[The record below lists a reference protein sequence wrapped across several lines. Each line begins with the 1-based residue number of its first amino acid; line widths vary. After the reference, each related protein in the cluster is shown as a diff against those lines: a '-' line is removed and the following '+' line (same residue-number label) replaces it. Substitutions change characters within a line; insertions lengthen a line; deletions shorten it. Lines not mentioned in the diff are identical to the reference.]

1 MRKFIPGI
9 ILTLVVLPIIGIGAA
24 LLGLINANADQ
35 APSKA
40 EGWLSMRAL
49 DASVE
54 RRAPH
59 DPNPVPVNDATLIEG
74 MKTYVM
80 ACAECHGN
88 LDKKPSQ
95 FGVELYPRAPQ
106 LIMHGVH
113 DEEWQTFYV
122 IKHGVRN
129 TGMPAWKNLMSDIDI
144 WKMTAFLSRVNNL
157 PPAVQEEWNKAMQQH

>member
-9 ILTLVVLPIIGIGAA
+9 ILTLVVLPILGVGAA
-24 LLGLINANADQ
+24 LLGLINSNADQ

-40 EGWLSMRAL
+40 ERWLSMRAL

-106 LIMHGVH
+106 FIIHGVH

-157 PPAVQEEWNKAMQQH
+157 PPAVQEEWNKMMQPH

>member
-40 EGWLSMRAL
+40 ERWLSMRAL

-157 PPAVQEEWNKAMQQH
+157 PPAVQEEGNKAMQQH

>member
-24 LLGLINANADQ
+24 LLGLINAIADQ

-40 EGWLSMRAL
+40 ERWLSMRAL

>member
-9 ILTLVVLPIIGIGAA
+9 ILTLVVLPLGALA
-24 LLGLINANADQ
+24 FTLLGFVNAGADQ
-35 APSKA
+35 GPSLA
-40 EGWLSMRAL
+40 ERWLANRAL

-59 DPNPVPVNDATLIEG
+59 VANPVPVNDATLIEG
-74 MKTYVM
+74 MKTYVT

-88 LDKKPSQ
+88 LDKKPSA
-95 FGVELYPRAPQ
+95 FGSELYPHAPQ
-106 LIMHGVH
+106 LILHPID

-129 TGMPAWKNLMSDIDI
+129 SGMPAWKNLMSDTDI
-144 WKMTAFLSRVNNL
+144 WKMTAFLSRIEKL
-157 PPAVQEEWNKAMQQH
+157 PPAVQDEWKKATQQ

>member
-1 MRKFIPGI
+1 
-9 ILTLVVLPIIGIGAA
+9 
-24 LLGLINANADQ
+24 
-35 APSKA
+35 
-40 EGWLSMRAL
+40 
-49 DASVE
+49 
-54 RRAPH
+54 
-59 DPNPVPVNDATLIEG
+59 

-106 LIMHGVH
+106 LIMHGLH

-157 PPAVQEEWNKAMQQH
+157 PPAVQDEWNKAMQQH

>member
-40 EGWLSMRAL
+40 ERWLSMRAL

-106 LIMHGVH
+106 LIMHGLH

-157 PPAVQEEWNKAMQQH
+157 PPAVQEEWNKTMQQH

>member
-40 EGWLSMRAL
+40 ERWLSMRAL

-95 FGVELYPRAPQ
+95 FGVELYPRAHQ
-106 LIMHGVH
+106 LIMHGLH

-157 PPAVQEEWNKAMQQH
+157 PPAVQDEWNKAMQQH

>member
-9 ILTLVVLPIIGIGAA
+9 ILTLVVLPILGIGAA

-40 EGWLSMRAL
+40 ERWLSMRAL

-74 MKTYVM
+74 MVSWHSGGTCPCSNFVWRIQSQR
-80 ACAECHGN
+80 ASRRQLASHGWT
-88 LDKKPSQ
+88 
-95 FGVELYPRAPQ
+95 RASLLQRPQ
-106 LIMHGVH
+106 HWAARCSGL
-113 DEEWQTFYV
+113 
-122 IKHGVRN
+122 
-129 TGMPAWKNLMSDIDI
+129 
-144 WKMTAFLSRVNNL
+144 
-157 PPAVQEEWNKAMQQH
+157 

>member
-40 EGWLSMRAL
+40 ERWLSMRAL

-59 DPNPVPVNDATLIEG
+59 DPNPVPVNDATLIE
-74 MKTYVM
+74 
-80 ACAECHGN
+80 
-88 LDKKPSQ
+88 D
-95 FGVELYPRAPQ
+95 
-106 LIMHGVH
+106 
-113 DEEWQTFYV
+113 
-122 IKHGVRN
+122 
-129 TGMPAWKNLMSDIDI
+129 
-144 WKMTAFLSRVNNL
+144 
-157 PPAVQEEWNKAMQQH
+157 

>member
-40 EGWLSMRAL
+40 ERWLSMRAL

-157 PPAVQEEWNKAMQQH
+157 PPAVQEEWNKMMQPH